1 MSELKDRIEK
11 LKAVM
16 AWNDTQMAKAA
27 GVSRSAVSQW
37 AGKGSKIIHTIGDVE
52 VALNLERET
61 GYSAL
66 WIAKGIGQEKAKD
79 RVSAESWP
87 FSSIDNQ
94 KVRALDPDRE
104 RMQLE
109 TAILLSA
116 AQLGLDVKK
125 DESK

>member
-1 MSELKDRIEK
+1 MSELKERIEEV
-11 LKAVM
+11 KASM
-16 AWNDTQMAKAA
+16 NWNDTQMANAA

-52 VALNLERET
+52 VALNLERAT

-66 WIAKGIGQEKAKD
+66 WIAKGVGHKKMKD
-79 RVSAESWP
+79 RLSAESWP
-87 FSSIDNQ
+87 FISIDDQ

-109 TAILLSA
+109 AAILLSA

-125 DESK
+125 DEGA

>member
-11 LKAVM
+11 LKAAM

-66 WIAKGIGQEKAKD
+66 WIAKGVGPETAKD
-79 RVSAESWP
+79 RESADSWP
-87 FSSIDNQ
+87 FASIDNQ

-125 DESK
+125 DEG

>member
-1 MSELKDRIEK
+1 
-11 LKAVM
+11 M

-66 WIAKGIGQEKAKD
+66 WIAKGVGPEKAKD

-94 KVRALDPDRE
+94 KVCALDPDRE